1 MFLNLATLQRW
12 TKQSLTCVYCFKGDQ
27 ELLMCSPTW
36 RHLLNHYTLRNAVTG
51 ADKISVC
58 SATWLILCF
67 VKFAAADQSS
77 YREAS
82 TILWFFLCHKF
93 SFFFSS
99 VFKFI
104 LEIFLLLHSPY
115 SFEIWIVS
123 RKSYNT
129 LLHELQILNFVSQWI
144 FQLCIASRRLGMLL

>member
-1 MFLNLATLQRW
+1 MSIVSKVTKNCSCAVQLGAISWNTTLFTMQWQVQTRFQCVQPPDWFCALWSLQQQTRAPTGKLVQFYDFFYVISFL
-12 TKQSLTCVYCFKGDQ
+12 
-27 ELLMCSPTW
+27 
-36 RHLLNHYTLRNAVTG
+36 
-51 ADKISVC
+51 
-58 SATWLILCF
+58 
-67 VKFAAADQSS
+67 
-77 YREAS
+77 
-82 TILWFFLCHKF
+82 
-93 SFFFSS
+93 FFSS

-129 LLHELQILNFVSQWI
+129 SLHELQILNFVSQWI